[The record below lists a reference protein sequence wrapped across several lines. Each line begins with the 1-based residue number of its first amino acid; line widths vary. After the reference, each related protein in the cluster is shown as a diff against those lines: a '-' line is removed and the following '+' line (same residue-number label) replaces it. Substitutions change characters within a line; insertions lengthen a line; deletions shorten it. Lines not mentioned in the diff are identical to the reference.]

1 MISLSNWMVCWTSI
15 LVKISQGVCSTL
27 LSVSKGLTLKFLG
40 FLPKFL
46 VSPFLFY
53 FFYFI
58 FLFWKTLICWR
69 YLALRSIWIEQNSD
83 AVEIVFELALYEVW
97 VVVVVEVSEVN
108 ENVAD
113 IIGLSAV
120 FGCWVKVLSL
130 FRRRS
135 EFCNNFQFGYLLCV
149 SLCCFTV
156 VSNDLFGVVRNEVA
170 WIHYFYTHLTLHFYT
185 KHMELA

>member
-1 MISLSNWMVCWTSI
+1 MISLANWMACWTSI
-15 LVKISQGVCSTL
+15 LVKISQGVCSIL

-53 FFYFI
+53 FFY

-83 AVEIVFELALYEVW
+83 AVEIVFELALYEICFWLLTVNLNW
-97 VVVVVEVSEVN
+97 FWAVVVVQVSQVN

-113 IIGLSAV
+113 IIGLSAA

-135 EFCNNFQFGYLLCV
+135 ELCNNFQFGDVLLMWGILLSGQRQCN
-149 SLCCFTV
+149 CIIIFWGEMHFT
-156 VSNDLFGVVRNEVA
+156 NF
-170 WIHYFYTHLTLHFYT
+170 THT
-185 KHMELA
+185 